1 MRPKECSY
9 IQELLPLYAEN
20 LVSEETVAL
29 IKEHLAGCTDCAQ
42 EWENFIEPL
51 PDPVLLEKFTPEKG
65 LENKLFKRLKKT
77 VAAVVLLVI
86 MSGAGL
92 AYASYTAGKHIGTS
106 DPAYRFAQELGLFTE
121 IDQTKNIDELQ
132 VTLDKG
138 LFDSTRSVLFINL
151 SSSAN
156 TIPQVN
162 LADESGKQYEQR
174 RAKGWQ
180 NKYFMFEF
188 EPVGLE
194 AQELTVSLSLDEEQ
208 ENRTE
213 FTFPVDVVKTAQYT
227 KIVYPNQEKTLS
239 SLRITLDKAVLGV
252 SESEFKVRF
261 DWPTDN
267 SVTGIGLGRGS
278 AYFPTSVRKVPDT
291 PPPPGMG
298 VPPPGGLTSGYAS
311 TVGINYRPQDPPINR
326 PALYDLTGRQEVE
339 VEGAEYRTTQFPCQ
353 VMAILRFA
361 PIKRETEQLE
371 LLLPPV
377 YLYKKVAELPKIQL
391 NFEEKNEL
399 NLEKSIPFH
408 RGKIIIEKAW
418 LEKKQVYL
426 SYRLDSSVNPETILP
441 HLELTDTQGMKQG
454 QMRFDREESQ
464 VVTFF
469 LRNEEEKEFHL
480 NLDGI
485 GQLLPRE
492 KFTLDMREK

>member
-1 MRPKECSY
+1 MRLKECSF

-20 LVSEETVAL
+20 LVSEETTAL
-29 IKEHLAGCTDCAQ
+29 INEHLAGCAGCAQ

-51 PDPVLLEKFTPEKG
+51 PDPVLLGKFTPEKG
-65 LENKLFKRLKKT
+65 IENKIFKRLKIT
-77 VAAVVLLVI
+77 VAAVVLFVV

-92 AYASYTAGKHIGTS
+92 AYASYTAGKHVGTD

-121 IDQTKNIDELQ
+121 IDQTKNIDGLR
-132 VTLDKG
+132 VTLNKG

-156 TIPQVN
+156 TIPQVL

-194 AQELTVSLSLDEEQ
+194 AQQLTVSLSLDEEQ
-208 ENRTE
+208 EDRTE

-227 KIVYPNQEKTLS
+227 KIVYPNQEEKLS
-239 SLRITLDKAVLGV
+239 SLKITLEKAILGV

-267 SVTGIGLGRGS
+267 SVAGLGLGRGS

-298 VPPPGGLTSGYAS
+298 APSPGGLTSGYAS
-311 TVGINYRPQDPPINR
+311 TVGINYCPQDPPVNR
-326 PALYDLTGRQEVE
+326 PALYDLTERQEVE

-353 VMAILRFA
+353 VMAILKFA
-361 PIKRETEQLE
+361 PVKRETEQLE

-377 YLYKKVAELPKIQL
+377 YLYKKVADSPKIQL

-399 NLEKSIPFH
+399 NLERSVPFPQ
-408 RGKIIIEKAW
+408 GKIIIEKAW
-418 LEKKQVYL
+418 LEKKQVYF
-426 SYRLDSSVNPETILP
+426 SYRLETSAKPENIAP
-441 HLELTDTQGMKQG
+441 HFVLLDKQGMKQG
-454 QMRFDREESQ
+454 SMRFDKEEPQ
-464 VVTFF
+464 VIVFSVH
-469 LRNEEEKEFHL
+469 NEGAKEFDL
-480 NLDGI
+480 SLDSI
-485 GQLLPRE
+485 GQLLLRE
-492 KFTLDMREK
+492 KFSLDLQEK